1 VELVRG
7 RLEGQ
12 GPTTL
17 TQLAGTFGLPPERVS
32 AALTALEV
40 EGFALAG
47 SFTPGGS
54 EREWCERR
62 LLARIHRYTVKRLR
76 AEIEPVPARDYLR
89 FLFDWQGVSPDAQRE
104 GSQALDAVIEQLAG
118 FEAPAAA
125 WEGSILPA
133 RLTDYEPGLLDDACL
148 SGRVAW
154 ARLAAAAKPKSKG
167 RRTAPLKSTP
177 ITLFPRDTAWVWGRP
192 LAAELAHVS
201 ARAQKVA
208 AFIGEN
214 GASFFDEIVEGT
226 RLLRTQV
233 EEALAELVAGGQV
246 ASDSFGGLRALLT
259 PPRRLRHRAK
269 GARLMGA
276 GRWSLAKRKHVNA
289 ASRSDGAERVEE
301 IALALLRRYGVVFM
315 RMLEREATWLPKW
328 RDLLRVYRK
337 LEARGEIRGGRFV
350 SGFSGEQYALPD
362 AVAALRAIRRRG
374 PDESLVS
381 VSGADPLNL
390 AGILTPGPKLASL
403 TGNRV
408 LYRDGIPLAFLEGES
423 TRFLEPVEPE
433 IENEA
438 RLALYGHAEPAAHL
452 PRLRRLAQLEAA
464 RAADEKRRRSRH
476 AAA

>member
-1 VELVRG
+1 
-7 RLEGQ
+7 
-12 GPTTL
+12 
-17 TQLAGTFGLPPERVS
+17 
-32 AALTALEV
+32 
-40 EGFALAG
+40 
-47 SFTPGGS
+47 
-54 EREWCERR
+54 
-62 LLARIHRYTVKRLR
+62 
-76 AEIEPVPARDYLR
+76 
-89 FLFDWQGVSPDAQRE
+89 
-104 GSQALDAVIEQLAG
+104 
-118 FEAPAAA
+118 
-125 WEGSILPA
+125 
-133 RLTDYEPGLLDDACL
+133 
-148 SGRVAW
+148 
-154 ARLAAAAKPKSKG
+154 
-167 RRTAPLKSTP
+167 
-177 ITLFPRDTAWVWGRP
+177 
-192 LAAELAHVS
+192 
-201 ARAQKVA
+201 
-208 AFIGEN
+208 
-214 GASFFDEIVEGT
+214 
-226 RLLRTQV
+226 
-233 EEALAELVAGGQV
+233 
-246 ASDSFGGLRALLT
+246 
-259 PPRRLRHRAK
+259 
-269 GARLMGA
+269 MGA

-464 RAADEKRRRSRH
+464 RAADEKRRRSRR